1 MTFSDDFNLDGD
13 EEQKVVNSIHDR
25 MTHCRY
31 LTPVETFD
39 LEVKSEEVYEI
50 DVMGEGR
57 RALEKANE
65 KQGF

>member
-1 MTFSDDFNLDGD
+1 MDGD

-25 MTHCRY
+25 MTQCRY
-31 LTPVETFD
+31 MTPVETFD